1 MITRLALGHLLCL
14 SSVLAILQC
23 PATCT
28 WELPRAD
35 KIDPTIYLPHAYLMA
50 AWLPGMSLA
59 VRLAHGAWRC
69 ATGPARAQSHHVI
82 FYLLLL

>member
-1 MITRLALGHLLCL
+1 MITMIALCHLLLCL
-14 SSVLAILQC
+14 SSVLAILKLC

-28 WELPRAD
+28 WELPRAEETD
-35 KIDPTIYLPHAYLMA
+35 LPHAYFMA

-69 ATGPARAQSHHVI
+69 ATGAAQAQSHNVI
-82 FYLLLL
+82 L